1 LKTELEST
9 LKSHKDNFEGL
20 DKLSAKEK
28 MSHDIKMMTEGIRK
42 LSDKEIS
49 ECKAQLKAI
58 EPFSSVM
65 VADLG

>member
-1 LKTELEST
+1 
-9 LKSHKDNFEGL
+9 
-20 DKLSAKEK
+20 